1 MMRAFKFWN
10 RISEHLIAVG
20 VLFGLS
26 FTVFARVLLR
36 PEVMIFGND
45 FLQFYFWENFAR
57 DVLARGALPLWN
69 PFFYSGSPFFANP
82 QTRVFYPL
90 TMVLRFVPL
99 NYSFSLGL
107 MFHIGWAGLGMYEL
121 TRHLNFRRAS
131 AFVAAISFM
140 LCGFVVP
147 RLEAGH
153 IDILYSVA
161 WAPWSVMCWRN
172 VLRESKWSGAVW
184 LALVMAMQFLAG
196 YPSLSLMTVILLAVI
211 AFETV
216 LPALRRGDG
225 RAVMWMAARAAL
237 SVILTAAFAA
247 PQLLPTLEFTR
258 LSTRAAGLALE
269 CIEPFSL
276 TPVDFATLVLTKPPV
291 EVFIAWERVMYFGA
305 MPLLLAGVGLVAPK
319 NFWRW
324 RNTLAAVLGAGAM
337 LGAGTSL
344 PFYRFIP
351 LLSFFREPSHFIVFI
366 CFAGAGLASIGVE
379 RVLEQGVV
387 EATWL
392 KRWGWVALAFVA
404 VTAIADMAMYRAQ
417 RVEGGTLFAVMTML
431 STFSS
436 PRYMAVALILFEA
449 SRMLRGRVGVTVIV
463 GIVAVDLWLFSYP
476 YLPIVPAASQTIL
489 SQASSGIEPRM
500 ASEPFMY
507 ANRSMAAR
515 VSNAQGFSPMIVAS
529 YAHFVRGDRLP
540 NSWPDVEHVDIRL
553 EDVQLL
559 QMLSVKWV
567 EKNKSLSGEVSGYY
581 PRAAWVG
588 EAVSAPTN
596 GEAIKLARAADF
608 DPTKKVIIEGEVNPS
623 ASSGT
628 GSIRITHYGTESLN
642 VMIDSTGEG
651 WFYINDVWYPGWR
664 AWVSGE
670 EVPVYRANG
679 TFRAV
684 RVPSGQHT
692 VVMRYESAY
701 LGLGIWIAG
710 ITWLVIG
717 GVGLRVLWKRRKR
730 AS

>member
-1 MMRAFKFWN
+1 MMRVYEIWN
-10 RISEHLIAVG
+10 RISERVIAVA

-36 PEVMIFGND
+36 PDVMIFGND

-57 DVLARGALPLWN
+57 EVLARGGLPLWN
-69 PFFYSGSPFFANP
+69 PFFYSGSPFLANP
-82 QTRVFYPL
+82 QTRVLYPL
-90 TMVLRFVPL
+90 TMLLRFVPL

-107 MFHIGWAGLGMYEL
+107 MLHLGWAGLGMYEL
-121 TRHLNFRRAS
+121 TRSLNFRRAS
-131 AFVAAISFM
+131 AFVAGIAFM
-140 LCGFVVP
+140 LCGFIVP

-161 WAPWSVMCWRN
+161 WLPWSVLCWRKM
-172 VLRESKWSGAVW
+172 LSESKWSGSLW
-184 LALVMAMQFLAG
+184 LALVMVMQFLAG
-196 YPSLSLMTVILLAVI
+196 YPSLSLMTVILLVVI

-216 LPALRRGDG
+216 LPTLRRGDW
-225 RAVMWMAARAAL
+225 RAVMPMAARAAL

-269 CIEPFSL
+269 CIQPFAL

-305 MPLLLAGVGLVAPK
+305 LPLLLAAVGLFAPK

-324 RNTLAAVLGAGAM
+324 RTTLAAVFVVGVV

-344 PFYRFIP
+344 PFYQFIP
-351 LLSFFREPSHFIVFI
+351 LLTFFREPSHFIFFI

-379 RVLEQGVV
+379 RMLEWAQ
-387 EATWL
+387 TDIKML
-392 KRWGWVALAFVA
+392 KRLGWIALALVV
-404 VTAIADMAMYRAQ
+404 VTAIADVAMYRAQ
-417 RVEGGTLFAVMTML
+417 RVEGVTLFAVMTML
-431 STFSS
+431 SAFSS
-436 PRYMAVALILFEA
+436 PRYVAAALILFGA

-463 GIVAVDLWLFSYP
+463 GIVAIDLWLFSYP
-476 YLPIVPAASQTIL
+476 YLPIVPASSQTL
-489 SQASSGIEPRM
+489 SSQASSGIEPRM
-500 ASEPFMY
+500 VSEPFMY

-529 YAHFVRGDRLP
+529 YANFVRGDRLP
-540 NSWPDVEHVDIRL
+540 DSCPDIEHVDIRL
-553 EDVQLL
+553 DDVPLL
-559 QMLSVKWV
+559 QMLSVKSV
-567 EKNKSLSGEVSGYY
+567 EKNKSVSGEVSNYY
-581 PRAAWVG
+581 PRVAWVG
-588 EAVSAPTN
+588 EAVSARAN

-608 DPTKKVIIEGEVNPS
+608 DPTKKVIIEGEVNRS

-642 VMIDSTGEG
+642 VMIDSTSDG
-651 WFYINDVWYPGWR
+651 WFYINDVWYPGWK
-664 AWVSGE
+664 AWVNGE
-670 EVPVYRANG
+670 ETQVYRANG

-692 VVMRYESAY
+692 ENF
-701 LGLGIWIAG
+701 
-710 ITWLVIG
+710 
-717 GVGLRVLWKRRKR
+717 
-730 AS
+730 